1 MDKNR
6 DRHVVI
12 ANAIKSLERGGS
24 LNQMDRSKFVQAAR
38 GYGIED
44 SVIEEIIDIIQTISL
59 IHIHHY
65 EYRLDASDLA
75 RNEKKAVRTELQKSI
90 DENLQALKKIRS
102 IFLLLPFPLGFHH
115 SKLLQKI
122 TNI

>member
-6 DRHVVI
+6 DRHAVVT
-12 ANAIKSLERGGS
+12 NAIKLLERGGS
-24 LNQMDRSKFVQAAR
+24 LNQMDRSKFAQAAR
-38 GYGIED
+38 THGIED

-75 RNEKKAVRTELQKSI
+75 RNEKKAVSAELQK
-90 DENLQALKKIRS
+90 ALMKIY
-102 IFLLLPFPLGFHH
+102 
-115 SKLLQKI
+115 KL
-122 TNI
+122 